1 MEHLIKVPDI
11 GSSNPVDV
19 IEILVKVGDVIAI
32 DTPLITL
39 ESDKASMEIPSS
51 EAGVVK
57 SIQVK
62 VGDKVK
68 MGDSILT
75 IEVQSTETPKASE
88 PSASPEASIAQAPK
102 VAEPISTSVTEE
114 SIYVPDIGSSNAVDV
129 IEIMVKVGDSIDVD
143 TPLITLESDKA
154 SMEIPSPK
162 AGVVKSIAVKIG
174 DKVNQGSPIL
184 ILSTTTLSATAE
196 EKPAPATAIATP
208 APVAQAVVTPQSVE
222 VVSSS
227 TSILAGPAVRRLA
240 RVLGVDLNQVSGT
253 GKKARIQL
261 EDVEKYVKQRLQQ
274 PASTS
279 GNGFSLPVAQ
289 DIDFSIFGDIE
300 KQELSKIKKLSG
312 QNLHRAWL
320 QIPHVTQFDEADIT
334 NLESFRKEQTALLEK
349 EGVKLT
355 ILAFITKAVSRALL
369 QFPEFNSSLSADG
382 QTLILKKY
390 VNIGIAVDTPQGL
403 VVPVI
408 RNVEK
413 LSIKEIALAMADLSQ
428 KARKKALLP
437 SDMTGGTFTISSLG
451 GIGGTAFTPIV
462 NHPEVAILGV
472 SKSSIKPVYEN
483 NQFVPRLMLPLS
495 LSYDHRVIDGAQG
508 ARFTRYLS
516 ELLSDIRKIM
526 L

>member
-75 IEVQSTETPKASE
+75 IEVQSTESQKASE
-88 PSASPEASIAQAPK
+88 PSPTPETPIAQAPK
-102 VAEPISTSVTEE
+102 IAEPISTSVTEE
-114 SIYVPDIGSSNAVDV
+114 SICVPDIGSSNAVDV

-162 AGVVKSIAVKIG
+162 AGVVKSIVVKIG

-184 ILSTTTLSATAE
+184 MLATTTPSAVE
-196 EKPAPATAIATP
+196 EKPAPAPAIETP
-208 APVAQAVVTPQSVE
+208 APAAQAVVTPQAVE

-279 GNGFSLPVAQ
+279 GNSFSLPVAQ